1 VVDFSKGDLVIVV
14 EPFPKWKWMN
24 YTTGDIGIIIEMRD
38 YQYGFRIARV
48 FFLKTSNVESV
59 PDHFLLRIED
69 GER

>member
-1 VVDFSKGDLVIVV
+1 MVDFSKGDLVIVI

-59 PDHFLLRIED
+59 PDHFLSRVKNAD
-69 GER
+69 R